1 MTGKTKE
8 SADFQEQLMMLQ
20 SLVDSV
26 KNIDATEKRQATVQK
41 SLDDKLKAAQV
52 KEDRASKL
60 ADELRQERERLSL
73 EAEKSL
79 SKQRAELES
88 KIQAYRDRD
97 ADYNSKWTDLQHS
110 QTTIATEKQRH
121 ATLMEEEQAN
131 LKKEQ
136 ELVTTSRS

>member
-1 MTGKTKE
+1 
-8 SADFQEQLMMLQ
+8 MMLQ